1 MTLTQL
7 PLWVKKLGFMI
18 LHPRSYVLSQKTQ
31 LLRRQYRLKSHKG
44 DPIVAS
50 FSSGVSVRLWPK
62 GEIAQL
68 VYTSA
73 FEHDLISAVIKFLKP
88 GMTVVDVGA
97 NCGLYSLIAAQCVG
111 KSGAVWAFEPASDM
125 VRLFR
130 DNQKLNATKSVKLFK
145 LALGDKKNQKVTL
158 ACEPGRGDGYRYV
171 RYSKKST
178 KKELDRM
185 VEVVAGSMLDF
196 VWAKQGKPKV
206 DFIKIDVEGGELK
219 VLRGAQKVLTNHPD
233 LVILMEN
240 SAFGLS
246 RVGDDQS
253 SLYAFMASL
262 GYSFYAWNQVHRD
275 WDNTTD
281 FISQAG
287 NVWVTRQINLLPKV
301 SLR

>member
-1 MTLTQL
+1 MLTQL
-7 PLWVKKLGFMI
+7 PVWVKKLGFMV
-18 LHPRSYVLSQKTQ
+18 LHPGAFILSQKTQ
-31 LLRRQYRLKSHKG
+31 LLRRKYQSKLQNS
-44 DPIVAS
+44 DSILVV
-50 FSSGVSVRLWPK
+50 FSPSVTVRLWPK
-62 GEIAQL
+62 GDIAEL
-68 VYTSA
+68 VYTA
-73 FEHDLISAVIKFLKP
+73 GFEHDLISVVIQFLKP

-97 NCGLYSLIAAQCVG
+97 NCGLYTLIASKCVG
-111 KSGAVWAFEPASDM
+111 NLGKVWAFEPASDT

-145 LALGDKKNQKVTL
+145 MALGDKKNQKVIL
-158 ACEPGRGDGYRYV
+158 ACEPGLGDGYRYV
-171 RYSKKST
+171 RYSNKST
-178 KKELDRM
+178 NKELDRT
-185 VEVVAGSMLDF
+185 VEVVAGSTLDF
-196 VWAKQGKPKV
+196 VWTKQGKPKI
-206 DFIKIDVEGGELK
+206 DLIKIDVEGGELK
-219 VLRGAQKVLTNHPD
+219 VLKGAQKVLTNHPD